1 MRRYVYIMSAAVLAV
16 LMPVSGLGAVA
27 SDSDTSSLWTLKECI
42 DYAMENNI
50 DLQQSH
56 NQYLSGIE
64 DTKQAKAALF
74 PSLSASTSNVMSVSD
89 TINPLIQSSDGA
101 GVIFPST
108 DGSSMR

>member
-1 MRRYVYIMSAAVLAV
+1 MSAAVLAV

-56 NQYLSGIE
+56 SQYLSGIE

>member
-1 MRRYVYIMSAAVLAV
+1 MKKAVCRNLLPSADPAHIFAENAEGKKMRRYVYIMSAAVLAV

-56 NQYLSGIE
+56 NQYLS
-64 DTKQAKAALF
+64 
-74 PSLSASTSNVMSVSD
+74 
-89 TINPLIQSSDGA
+89 
-101 GVIFPST
+101 
-108 DGSSMR
+108 

>member
-56 NQYLSGIE
+56 NQYLS
-64 DTKQAKAALF
+64 KAALF

>member
-16 LMPVSGLGAVA
+16 LMPVSGLVAVA

-56 NQYLSGIE
+56 NQYLS
-64 DTKQAKAALF
+64 
-74 PSLSASTSNVMSVSD
+74 
-89 TINPLIQSSDGA
+89 
-101 GVIFPST
+101 
-108 DGSSMR
+108 

>member
-1 MRRYVYIMSAAVLAV
+1 MS
-16 LMPVSGLGAVA
+16 
-27 SDSDTSSLWTLKECI
+27 LKECI